1 MLTPKQHM
9 HIYRSFIRNSQ
20 KLEQLVCPARSEW
33 LNKQECVYI
42 MEQTLRIKKELST
55 DTHNLMNC

>member
-1 MLTPKQHM
+1 M

-20 KLEQLVCPARSEW
+20 KIEQLVYPARSEW